1 MAEQI
6 KMRTRVLTSMTNT
19 EVENYLKRSDIII
32 VPVGVTEM
40 HGAYPLDCEYVMAEA
55 YARLIA
61 EEVDGLVLPNLAY
74 FHPGATQTGR
84 GTVHMSMTDGFN
96 YVTAIAESL
105 LQQGFRRQIYIPGH
119 QPTSQFLLPMI
130 TEFFDNNK
138 VPIFYLD
145 PMSYLP
151 GQGAML
157 PIFEEAKHMAPPG
170 EPSSEGKLGQH
181 AKWIGSYK
189 ICDRLKDFPTGAEV
203 NDPSFYPTR
212 NPDDPLFKHLLPLL
226 ASRPTLLSCSPAF
239 YYNAV
244 SDHGTGPIPE
254 TREEIEHEAIYGEK
268 YLREQ
273 ITKCGDNLRELMA
286 ALKEVDKYMN
296 TVIMEKHGDHLP
308 RNKWSPNV
316 VKEL

>member
-1 MAEQI
+1 MAE
-6 KMRTRVLTSMTNT
+6 KMRTRVLTAMTNT
-19 EVENYLKRSDIII
+19 EVETYLKRSDIII

-61 EEVDGLVLPNLAY
+61 EQVDGLVLPNLAY

-84 GTVHMSMTDGFN
+84 GTVHMSMTEGFN

-145 PMSYLP
+145 MMAYLQ
-151 GQGAML
+151 GQGLIEPMFSKDGKVRE
-157 PIFEEAKHMAPPG
+157 PAP
-170 EPSSEGKLGQH
+170 EISTDERLGMH
-181 AKWIGSYK
+181 AKMIGAYK
-189 ICDRLKDFPTGAEV
+189 ICGRLQDFPTGAEV
-203 NDPSFYPTR
+203 NDPSFYPAR
-212 NPDDPLFKHLLPLL
+212 DVPSELFKSLLPLL
-226 ASRPTLLSCSPAF
+226 SARPTLLSCSPAF
-239 YYNAV
+239 YYEKV

-254 TREEIEHEAIYGEK
+254 TREQIDREGEYGERALREEIAKCDFVSITNALKELDK
-268 YLREQ
+268 YLN
-273 ITKCGDNLRELMA
+273 GPLMA
-286 ALKEVDKYMN
+286 A
-296 TVIMEKHGDHLP
+296 HGDHLP

-316 VKEL
+316 VKTL